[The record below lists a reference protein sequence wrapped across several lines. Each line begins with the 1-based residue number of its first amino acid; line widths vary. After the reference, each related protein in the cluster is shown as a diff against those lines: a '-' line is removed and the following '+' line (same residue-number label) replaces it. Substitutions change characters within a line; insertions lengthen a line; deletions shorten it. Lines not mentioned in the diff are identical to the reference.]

1 MSYSYRF
8 SGSEQPEGTKLL
20 NGDDY
25 TMLMKQAYFNRNQE
39 DCNIPEYSY
48 DKAQFVDAYGTAQ
61 DFENFNNNTDW
72 VDEVSKYGFTHDHNL
87 SVSGGGERRSSGL
100 LSDTIS
106 RRVPSSGRSCTV
118 FSQPDEL
125 GVCRVFPFEVL
136 YGICHHLY
144 G

>member
-1 MSYSYRF
+1 MIDITTKKGVTGPTRVSYSYRF

-87 SVSGGGERRSSGL
+87 SVS
-100 LSDTIS
+100 
-106 RRVPSSGRSCTV
+106 
-118 FSQPDEL
+118 
-125 GVCRVFPFEVL
+125 
-136 YGICHHLY
+136 
-144 G
+144 